1 MFFPFTF
8 SIEIYFFANFFSTK
22 CYLMTDE
29 KLVWI
34 LFVYLHKIS
43 CQVWQKWN
51 WFVININWFV
61 LWTNG
66 NSWYRR
72 ADSLYWNL
80 SDVVIEDKE
89 WSAQDRMDYYDLTK
103 SFYN

>member
-43 CQVWQKWN
+43 CLV
-51 WFVININWFV
+51 
-61 LWTNG
+61 
-66 NSWYRR
+66 
-72 ADSLYWNL
+72 
-80 SDVVIEDKE
+80 
-89 WSAQDRMDYYDLTK
+89 
-103 SFYN
+103 